1 VSGGKGGLVTVG
13 VAFESVLDAAKT
25 GASWAWSGLYREI
38 AGPVAGFFRARGV
51 ADPESATGD
60 VFFELSRYLETFDG
74 SEEAFTTLVFDIAY
88 RRLLVEERHPKR
100 NARSAL
106 ADRVLDRLQDE
117 IQVVID
123 DRDGRIS
130 SGVRAAFETLQPEQ
144 RDVLSLRV
152 VAGLTVEQ
160 TAKVIGTDVD
170 AVKSAQRDGLTRI
183 RETLPPA
190 VISI

>member
-1 VSGGKGGLVTVG
+1 MKAGA
-13 VAFESVLDAAKT
+13 AFESVLAAAKT
-25 GASWAWSGLYREI
+25 GASWAWFGLYREI
-38 AGPVAGFFRARGV
+38 AGPVTGFFRARGV

-60 VFFELSRYLETFDG
+60 VFFELSRDLETFEG
-74 SEEAFTTLVFDIAY
+74 SEESFTTLVFDIAY

-117 IQVVID
+117 IEVVID
-123 DRDGRIS
+123 DTDGAIP
-130 SGVRAAFETLQPEQ
+130 SGVKAAFETLQPEQ

-183 RETLPPA
+183 QETMPPH
-190 VISI
+190 VVTI

>member
-1 VSGGKGGLVTVG
+1 MTVG

-60 VFFELSRYLETFDG
+60 VFFELSRDLETFDG

-123 DRDGRIS
+123 DRDGRIP